1 MVAQPWVTGIALI
14 LLGAMAHAA
23 DSVPGKVFE
32 DLNNNGTWE
41 PGEPGIAGVR
51 VSNGVDVVVTNDAG
65 DYRLG
70 VPNEAII
77 FLTKPRGYATPVNEH
92 QIPQFYYIHQPGG
105 SPEGLRYP
113 GIEPTGPLPG
123 AINFPLIRR
132 EEPSHFEVILFAD
145 TQPQTEVELD
155 FIRDDVIAEL
165 IGTSASF
172 GMTMGDIM
180 FDEMSLFPRYNALVS
195 KVGIPWYNGPG
206 NHEINLLAG
215 DDRYALET
223 FKRYFGPPYYA
234 FEFADALFVVLDN
247 IEYQGNGESD
257 PGDGGATAAT
267 SPTWENVSWPG

>member
-1 MVAQPWVTGIALI
+1 MSRGWVTGLASL
-14 LLGAMAHAA
+14 LLGAMAHGA

-32 DLNNNGTWE
+32 DLNLSGTWE

-51 VSNGVDVVVTNDAG
+51 VSNGVDVVVTDDTG

-70 VPNEAII
+70 ARNEAII
-77 FLTKPRGYATPVNEH
+77 FLTKPRGYATPVNQH
-92 QIPQFYYIHQPGG
+92 QIPQFYYIHQPDG

-113 GIEPTGPLPG
+113 GIEPTGALPE

-132 EEPSHFEVILFAD
+132 EEPSRFEVILFAD

-172 GMTMGDIM
+172 GMTLGDIM

-195 KVGIPWYNGPG
+195 
-206 NHEINLLAG
+206 
-215 DDRYALET
+215 
-223 FKRYFGPPYYA
+223 
-234 FEFADALFVVLDN
+234 
-247 IEYQGNGESD
+247 
-257 PGDGGATAAT
+257 
-267 SPTWENVSWPG
+267 